1 MFFLLLQKNFLIT
14 FILPKSRQ
22 NSNWYYFYLGNSNY
36 CNSFFVPFS
45 VVIKQTSHDF
55 FHGLGNYYYTI
66 EISKTNFHNTKILI
80 YKNDR
85 ERAVS
90 GINYINKNVD
100 WGGGIEFH
108 QKCTTQTCQ
117 IGAVLTNM
125 A

>member
-14 FILPKSRQ
+14 FILPNSRQ

-36 CNSFFVPFS
+36 CNSFFVPS
-45 VVIKQTSHDF
+45 VVIKQASHDF

-66 EISKTNFHNTKILI
+66 EISKTNFHSTKILI